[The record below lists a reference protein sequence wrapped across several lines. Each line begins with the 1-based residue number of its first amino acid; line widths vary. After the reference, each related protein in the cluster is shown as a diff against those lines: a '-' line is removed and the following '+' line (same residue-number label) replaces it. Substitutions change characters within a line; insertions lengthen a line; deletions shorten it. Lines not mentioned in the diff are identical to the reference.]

1 MPLIIVKSFMLHRE
15 LSPVLCDDLDGW
27 RLVVGGRFKRKWTYV
42 RWRLVVGGRV
52 KRKWTYVYLMAD
64 SL

>member
-1 MPLIIVKSFMLHRE
+1 M
-15 LSPVLCDDLDGW
+15 LCDDLDGW